1 MKDQFS
7 ATGGGI
13 NVLGQA
19 FKPNAPIFKARQG
32 GIEVGKGT
40 PQGEPLIPMKYKAL
54 FLDVDGTIIPNKEGA
69 TISEK
74 VIETINKASKEIHV
88 GLATT
93 RPMFLLS
100 DIINKINLSAPSIVN
115 AGAEIADLSTGIILK
130 EHIIH
135 TNDLSFLL
143 GRLQV
148 LGLPIGL
155 DDGKNDMTFEAH
167 KTYHTIKKVFTKG
180 LVKAAAD
187 DLIRDIGT
195 LSTLAVHKVP
205 SWEQGK
211 FDLYFTNSQATKALG
226 ILQVAATLGISS
238 SEIIGIGD
246 GHNDLPFVIA
256 CGLKVAM
263 GNAVED
269 LRLVADYIAPS
280 AEEDGVADAIER
292 FILFAEYT
300 T

>member
-32 GIEVGKGT
+32 GIEVEKGT

-143 GRLQV
+143 
-148 LGLPIGL
+148 
-155 DDGKNDMTFEAH
+155 
-167 KTYHTIKKVFTKG
+167 
-180 LVKAAAD
+180 
-187 DLIRDIGT
+187 
-195 LSTLAVHKVP
+195 
-205 SWEQGK
+205 
-211 FDLYFTNSQATKALG
+211 
-226 ILQVAATLGISS
+226 
-238 SEIIGIGD
+238 
-246 GHNDLPFVIA
+246 
-256 CGLKVAM
+256 
-263 GNAVED
+263 
-269 LRLVADYIAPS
+269 
-280 AEEDGVADAIER
+280 
-292 FILFAEYT
+292 
-300 T
+300 